1 MLGVY
6 FCRFSKVRIVCSR
19 TWLGWFKKGHLFINA
34 VYHTLKLNRQKR
46 KWLWSQWATL
56 KTNTSALS
64 SLLKSLKY
72 NSLRLTHSEILRPL
86 NSQQKIK
93 SLKLPENSSA
103 KFKTTSHEV
112 IDGTSYHFYSH
123 VLWFLFWW
131 KYPGQ
136 PWKVL
141 FGWISL
147 YSKCDS
153 TFRVIFTVITSVRPR
168 PW

>member
-72 NSLRLTHSEILRPL
+72 NSLRLTHSEILSL
-86 NSQQKIK
+86 NSQQKTPSEEK
-93 SLKLPENSSA
+93 
-103 KFKTTSHEV
+103 KTTSHDIVHTMFIRVFYDFYFYENIRGDLEV
-112 IDGTSYHFYSH
+112 WNSGVSIF
-123 VLWFLFWW
+123 FL
-131 KYPGQ
+131 
-136 PWKVL
+136 
-141 FGWISL
+141 SL
-147 YSKCDS
+147 Y
-153 TFRVIFTVITSVRPR
+153 
-168 PW
+168 